1 MNSAITPAY
10 CKYHGYRTEGEGC
23 SICAGTSTR
32 GIKVI
37 VSDPRWVERSAVW
50 PIAPGTRMGIETHRD
65 SFSLDQFL
73 AEVRDSCT
81 NHAERKGYTVA
92 QNSDSGDVFGPVL
105 KMLGVSKD
113 HAFGEII
120 AKLIEYKKE
129 PRRVLAVKIAGWA
142 WRLWLNTEK

>member
-10 CKYHGYRTEGEGC
+10 CEFHGYRQYEGEC
-23 SICAGTSTR
+23 SICAGMLKR
-32 GIKVI
+32 GGVLKSWREPVA
-37 VSDPRWVERSAVW
+37 E
-50 PIAPGTRMGIETHRD
+50 

-81 NHAERKGYTVA
+81 NHAERKGYTTE
-92 QNSDSGDVFGPVL
+92 QSSDSGDVFGPVL
-105 KMLGVSKD
+105 KMLGVAKD